1 MTTKDPAMT
10 PQQELLTDT
19 KRSGLVA
26 YKELVVGDAGFPTF
40 FIDELV
46 QSFSSWMPGLPGLA
60 LRAMVY
66 PYLFRSCGTRPA
78 FGKGGTIRGA
88 VHITLG
94 DGVVLDDYTTLDAR
108 GQGSSICI
116 DNRVSIGRFTTV
128 AAKGG
133 SIELA
138 VGTNIGSYCRI
149 ATNSKVQIGSSVLIG
164 AYCYIGPGNH
174 TDGNGSDAMISSPME
189 IRGGV
194 SIGEHAWLGARV
206 TVLDGV
212 SIGQHAI
219 IGAHSLV
226 TQDVPDWGVAVG
238 TPARVIKVRT

>member
-1 MTTKDPAMT
+1 MTTNDPAMT

-19 KRSGLVA
+19 QRSGFVA
-26 YKELVVGDAGFPTF
+26 YKELVVGKAGLCTLMLNEF
-40 FIDELV
+40 V
-46 QSFSSWMPGLPGLA
+46 QSVGSWIPGLPGLA
-60 LRAMVY
+60 LRAVAY
-66 PYLFRSCGTRPA
+66 PYLFRSCGKRPA
-78 FGKGGTIRGA
+78 FGKGCTMRGA

-108 GQGSSICI
+108 GEGASIVI

-138 VGTNIGSYCRI
+138 AGTNIGSYCRV
-149 ATNSKVQIGSSVLIG
+149 ATNSQIRIGGSVLIG
-164 AYCYIGPGNH
+164 AYSYIGPGNH
-174 TDGNGSDAMISSPME
+174 TGGSGSDALISSPMD

-212 SIGQHAI
+212 SIGKHAI

-226 TQDVPDWGVAVG
+226 TEDVPDWGVAVG
-238 TPARVIKVRT
+238 TPARVIKIRK